1 MEKSAIIIIN
11 GPNLNLIGIRQP
23 EIYGNIGFEE
33 YIPQLQQ
40 EFKQYKILYFQSNH
54 EGTIIDL
61 LQTYGF
67 SSLGIVLNPGA
78 YTHTSIAIADAIA
91 SIKCPVVEVHLSDI
105 YHREEYRKT
114 NFIKELCQGSFVG
127 LGMEGYKLAIK
138 HLADL

>member
-1 MEKSAIIIIN
+1 MDKSVIAIIN

-61 LQTYGF
+61 LHTHGF
-67 SSLGIVLNPGA
+67 ASIGIILNAGA

-91 SIKCPVVEVHLSDI
+91 SIACPVVEVHLSDI
-105 YHREEYRKT
+105 YNREEFRKT
-114 NFIKELCQGSFVG
+114 NFIKELCHTSFVG

-138 HLADL
+138 HLAAL